1 MHAPR
6 SHSRPVC
13 RPPPYVDEFAGSDAD
28 PALRRPILSLA
39 YVFAGLLALHGLV
52 WGAGSWLL
60 QRQTASLLATASQH
74 GWSVTTQD
82 RTIGGWPLAAALTIE
97 RPAIEGGER
106 SIPGGLAWSADR
118 LVARIP
124 LLHPLT
130 LVLSP
135 EGQQFLRLSHAPDI
149 GFTASRAE
157 ARLGLWTG
165 SQGWAEFEADGVA
178 GGIAGS
184 RHPQDVLVAML
195 RVEIRQAPPV
205 PARDGAAVSSITV
218 DTRAHDIDLPD
229 IGRWPLGATI
239 SDAGAELTLLAV
251 PLTLSDRALSAGSE
265 SGAAQAAS
273 WRDGGGRVQIG
284 RAQLRW
290 GPLRLEGSAELGL
303 DADLQPAGS
312 GTVFVAGI
320 GPALDAATGGG
331 VVAPGVALTAK
342 AVLGLMPQADGGAVR
357 LPFRLHDRTV
367 SVGEIPM
374 ARLGR
379 IAW

>member
-1 MHAPR
+1 M
-6 SHSRPVC
+6 
-13 RPPPYVDEFAGSDAD
+13 
-28 PALRRPILSLA
+28 RRPIFSLTCVA
-39 YVFAGLLALHGLV
+39 AGLLTLHGLV
-52 WGAGSWLL
+52 WTMGSWLL
-60 QRQTASLLATASQH
+60 QRQAASLLAAASQH
-74 GWSVTTQD
+74 GWSVTTGN

-118 LVARIP
+118 LVARIR

-130 LVLSP
+130 LVLLP

-165 SQGWAEFEADGVA
+165 SQGWGDFEADGIA

-195 RVEIRQAPPV
+195 RVELRQAPLAS
-205 PARDGAAVSSITV
+205 ARDVAAVSSIAV
-218 DTRAHDIDLPD
+218 NARAHDIDLPD

-251 PLTLSDRALSAGSE
+251 PLGLSDRSRSAAPA

-273 WRDGGGRVQIG
+273 WRDGGGRLQIG
-284 RAQLRW
+284 RALLHW

-303 DADLQPAGS
+303 DADLQPAGA

-331 VVAPGVALTAK
+331 VMAPGVALTAK

-357 LPFRLHDRTV
+357 LPFRLRDRTV

-374 ARLGR
+374 ARLGQ